1 MTSNLFIKSDE
12 FAKYLISIIDLP
24 LFDSSPRLLL
34 SNVLCSISLEHW
46 HACRDILQS
55 NMLISGVVIHRA
67 QFEALLR
74 AIWIL
79 YAASDEQLRKLDV
92 ALTIVTE
99 QGAKNLPQVND
110 MMNSLQKTAPQN
122 AYEALNRFKD
132 SSWKAL
138 NSYVHAG
145 IHPIKRHS
153 EGYPSIL
160 IENIVRNANGLAVM
174 SAMHMAILT
183 GMQPLQK
190 EILSLASE
198 YPNCMPQPISQ
209 T

>member
-79 YAASDEQLRKLDV
+79 YVASDE
-92 ALTIVTE
+92 
-99 QGAKNLPQVND
+99 
-110 MMNSLQKTAPQN
+110 
-122 AYEALNRFKD
+122 
-132 SSWKAL
+132 
-138 NSYVHAG
+138 
-145 IHPIKRHS
+145 
-153 EGYPSIL
+153 
-160 IENIVRNANGLAVM
+160 
-174 SAMHMAILT
+174 
-183 GMQPLQK
+183 PL
-190 EILSLASE
+190 
-198 YPNCMPQPISQ
+198 
-209 T
+209 